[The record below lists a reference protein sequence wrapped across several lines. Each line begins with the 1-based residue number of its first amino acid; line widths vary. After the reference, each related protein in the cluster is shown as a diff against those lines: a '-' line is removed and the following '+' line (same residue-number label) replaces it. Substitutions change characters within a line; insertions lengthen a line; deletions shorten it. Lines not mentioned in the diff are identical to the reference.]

1 MGTMSRPVLLSF
13 ELTAETWRRFLEA
26 HYACDRS
33 LKWRYLW
40 GVCCIVIGCL
50 GFGGFY
56 PSRLLAVLLLATGFW
71 GVLSKPLL
79 IGRSLRRA
87 RRHPFFGREL
97 TVVAGPEELAV
108 RSGTEGYSQP
118 WDNFA
123 GYRLLDPGLLLYH
136 DHDAFFFI
144 PAQAMSAGDR
154 RKIRDYLEA
163 AGVSSW

>member
-1 MGTMSRPVLLSF
+1 MSRPVLLSY
-13 ELTAETWRRFLEA
+13 ELTAELWRRFLEA

-56 PSRLLAVLLLATGFW
+56 ESGTLAALLLVTGFY

-79 IGRSLRRA
+79 VVRSLRRA
-87 RRHPFFGREL
+87 GRHPFFGREL
-97 TVVAGPEELAV
+97 TVSAGPEELAV
-108 RSGTEGYSQP
+108 RSGNEGYSQP

-123 GYRLLDPGLLLYH
+123 GYRQLDPGLLLYH

-154 RKIRDYLEA
+154 GRIREYLEA
-163 AGVSSW
+163 AGVPRW